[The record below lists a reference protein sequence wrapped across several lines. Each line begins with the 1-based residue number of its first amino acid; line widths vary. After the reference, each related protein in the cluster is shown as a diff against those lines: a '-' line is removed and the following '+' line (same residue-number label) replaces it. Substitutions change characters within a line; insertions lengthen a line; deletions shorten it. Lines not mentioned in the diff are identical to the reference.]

1 MKEGYNFFKNSKYAF
16 EGVFYAFKNEMA
28 FVIELCFVFIFSVL
42 LIFLNLELLF
52 KALLFSSMLLVL
64 IVELLN
70 SGIEKTVDL
79 VTLEFHPLAKAAKDL
94 ASAAVFFSIS
104 NSVILWLVAFY
115 YILK

>member
-42 LIFLNLELLF
+42 LIFLNL
-52 KALLFSSMLLVL
+52 ALLFSSMLLVL